1 MTDFSDLREQAADI
15 VKRYPADPR
24 AIAALL
30 YQLIVRLDEQSGQ
43 PQNPIVKF
51 LQFILD
57 GAENVDLNHRDFRIQ
72 VAQMAQIEMDKIAAI
87 SRPNRTSLL
96 TTPQESE

>member
-1 MTDFSDLREQAADI
+1 MSNEGFETWFREHMPTGDISVYRAAELAFNA
-15 VKRYPADPR
+15 VAS
-24 AIAALL
+24 A
-30 YQLIVRLDEQSGQ
+30 Q
-43 PQNPIVKF
+43 PQKPTSQF

-87 SRPNRTSLL
+87 SRPVRPQSEPDTSQDRG
-96 TTPQESE
+96 TQ